1 MTQTRIT
8 QMAEI
13 IDSRLGVLS
22 HIVNRAGKEAA
33 SEAALLSSRI
43 APDMHPFP
51 TQVSFVCHQ
60 ANGFAHFCG
69 GPAPV
74 QPEDSS
80 KLNLEELQSA
90 IASARQAVQS
100 AAAIASDDLLSA
112 DKRMDLPGGQFL
124 MLTGQSYF
132 DDWLMPNIYFHMSMA
147 YALARS
153 LGVPLGKIDWM
164 AFLGPKV
171 QAG

>member
-1 MTQTRIT
+1 MTQTRIA

-13 IDSRLGVLS
+13 IDSRLGVLA
-22 HIVNRAGKEAA
+22 HIVERAGKEAP
-33 SEAALLSSRI
+33 SVEALLSSRI

-74 QPEDSS
+74 QPEDSTT
-80 KLNLEELQSA
+80 LTLAELQTA

-100 AAAIASDDLLSA
+100 AATHASDELLSA
-112 DKRMDLPGGQFL
+112 DKRIDLPGGQFL

-132 DDWLMPNIYFHMSMA
+132 DDWLLPNIYFHMSIA
-147 YALARS
+147 YALARG

-171 QAG
+171 QQG